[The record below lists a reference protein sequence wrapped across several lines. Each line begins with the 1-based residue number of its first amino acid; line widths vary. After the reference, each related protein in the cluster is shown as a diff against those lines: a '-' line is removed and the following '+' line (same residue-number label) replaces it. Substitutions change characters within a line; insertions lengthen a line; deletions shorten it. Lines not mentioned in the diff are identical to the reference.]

1 MASICRLLGNH
12 RPRLRPAPALHG
24 LCAGRHWSDAS
35 DAAST
40 RQAGKPR
47 PDNKGAAHRWQ
58 IASRVLAASAGGY
71 LVSAVAMSALALA
84 FPALAGAAPAAGVL
98 TGSLLSFVLYAG
110 IAIGVFAAAQR
121 AAAWAWLAVAGALSG
136 ALLLPAAVAGP
147 DAGLARAEIARWAM
161 HTDFRPM
168 PDNGNSIY
176 ADINPRQIPLPTQ

>member
-1 MASICRLLGNH
+1 MASICRLLWKSPPSPSACSCSTWPVRCG
-12 RPRLRPAPALHG
+12 
-24 LCAGRHWSDAS
+24 HWSDAS

-110 IAIGVFAAAQR
+110 IAIGVFAARSAR
-121 AAAWAWLAVAGALSG
+121 RAWAWLAVAGALSG
-136 ALLLPAAVAGP
+136 ALLLC
-147 DAGLARAEIARWAM
+147 L
-161 HTDFRPM
+161 RP
-168 PDNGNSIY
+168 
-176 ADINPRQIPLPTQ
+176 

>member
-1 MASICRLLGNH
+1 MEITALAFGLLLLYMACA
-12 RPRLRPAPALHG
+12 LR
-24 LCAGRHWSDAS
+24 RHWSDAS
-35 DAAST
+35 DAAT

-110 IAIGVFAAAQR
+110 IAIGVFAARSAR
-121 AAAWAWLAVAGALSG
+121 RAWAWLAVAGALSG
-136 ALLLPAAVAGP
+136 ALLLC
-147 DAGLARAEIARWAM
+147 L
-161 HTDFRPM
+161 RP
-168 PDNGNSIY
+168 
-176 ADINPRQIPLPTQ
+176 